1 MASRLLNLGTFCGTV
16 KSMGSNTLLVNPS
29 AQDLE
34 QSLRNFETSTNVGLH
49 PVVRQSLG
57 QIERGVFRVPFLS
70 SHGTYLFGSVFTPT
84 SAEDGRPELARI
96 GIIATN
102 DTSLFLVSSEGNHSQ
117 ISDAFALKLQQTI
130 ATAETSADGL
140 LGVIEIVLKE
150 LESHI
155 NTVDRS
161 LAVAAEGIQKSEDL
175 SSKRAANELA
185 SSQARIRIAAGEL
198 MNFEPIADEMEKIC
212 ITISEGLL
220 KHAEIV
226 ADYLANRS
234 RQLMAATRGA
244 SRTLAELQ
252 IAFEAQMSELRIRGN
267 RLLTALASLF
277 LTPVI
282 LLSFYS
288 QFLAEG
294 QNLSNGFTANY
305 FWVVVVGLV
314 ALETAL
320 FRAKKWLR

>member
-1 MASRLLNLGTFCGTV
+1 MT
-16 KSMGSNTLLVNPS
+16 SNTLLVNPS
-29 AQDLE
+29 EQDLE

-57 QIERGVFRVPFLS
+57 QIEQGVFRVPFLG
-70 SHGTYLFGSVFTPT
+70 SHGPYSFGSIFTPT
-84 SAEDGRPELARI
+84 SAEDGKPELAKI

-102 DTSLFLVSSEGNHSQ
+102 DACLFLVSSEGNHSQ
-117 ISDAFALKLQQTI
+117 ISDALALKLQQTI
-130 ATAETSADGL
+130 ATAETSADSL

-150 LESHI
+150 LDSHI
-155 NTVDRS
+155 NAVDRN
-161 LAVAAEGIQKSEDL
+161 LAVAAEGIQRSEDL

-185 SSQARIRIAAGEL
+185 SSQVRIRIAAGEL
-198 MNFEPIADEMEKIC
+198 MNCEPIADEMEKIC
-212 ITISEGLL
+212 IAISEGLL
-220 KHAEIV
+220 EHAEIV

-234 RQLMAATRGA
+234 RQLMAATRGV
-244 SRTLAELQ
+244 SRTLAELH
-252 IAFEAQMSELRIRGN
+252 IALEEEMSELGIRGN
-267 RLLTALASLF
+267 RLLMALASLF

-294 QNLSNGFTANY
+294 QNLSNGFTTNY
-305 FWVVVVGLV
+305 FWVVIIGLV

>member
-1 MASRLLNLGTFCGTV
+1 
-16 KSMGSNTLLVNPS
+16 MGLNTLLVNPS
-29 AQDLE
+29 LQELE
-34 QSLRNFETSTNVGLH
+34 QSLYSFETSNNVGLH

-57 QIERGVFRVPFLS
+57 QIEQGVFRVPFLS
-70 SHGTYLFGSVFTPT
+70 SHGSYIFGSIYTPT
-84 SAEDGRPELARI
+84 SSEDGKPELAKI

-102 DTSLFLVSSEGNHSQ
+102 DACLFLVSSDGNHSQ

-130 ATAETSADGL
+130 VTAETSADSL

-150 LESHI
+150 LDSHI
-155 NTVDRS
+155 NTVDRN
-161 LAVAAEGIQKSEDL
+161 LVVVAEGIQRFEEL
-175 SSKRAANELA
+175 SSKRAAIELA
-185 SSQARIRIAAGEL
+185 SSQVRIRIAAGEL

-212 ITISEGLL
+212 IAISEGLL
-220 KHAEIV
+220 EHAEIV
-226 ADYLANRS
+226 ADYLAIRS

-252 IAFEAQMSELRIRGN
+252 IAFQAQMSELRIRGN

-305 FWVVVVGLV
+305 FWVVIIGLV